1 MKAKDAST
9 YAIILQTLKSDPTL
23 QPSARSSVQKIRCSA
38 VQCCGALVLQIKKNV
53 DNSSELGAELGKVL
67 SDTATA
73 STLHH
78 TTMIEIRDLDE
89 CATKEEIAEAL
100 GTSLG
105 ARASTRKWLFP
116 RSPTDLATKAL
127 ELGPHTDWLGQLPHP
142 WSRACSALLQLLEPQ
157 SLGTSCSGHCF
168 RCEQASNQIKDC
180 KNNPPAF
187 SVENEALSTT
197 MRHKPVL
204 PLHRRPLEPAE
215 DEDHTTYKKCT

>member
-105 ARASTRKWLFP
+105 ARGLNKKVVRTLRKAYAGTQVAVSALP
-116 RSPTDLATKAL
+116 DDLATKAL
-127 ELGPHTDWLGQLPHP
+127 ELGHIRIGWVNYRIRGREHAPHCYSC
-142 WSRACSALLQLLEPQ
+142 WSPS
-157 SLGTSCSGHCF
+157 H
-168 RCEQASNQIKDC
+168 
-180 KNNPPAF
+180 
-187 SVENEALSTT
+187 
-197 MRHKPVL
+197 
-204 PLHRRPLEPAE
+204 
-215 DEDHTTYKKCT
+215 